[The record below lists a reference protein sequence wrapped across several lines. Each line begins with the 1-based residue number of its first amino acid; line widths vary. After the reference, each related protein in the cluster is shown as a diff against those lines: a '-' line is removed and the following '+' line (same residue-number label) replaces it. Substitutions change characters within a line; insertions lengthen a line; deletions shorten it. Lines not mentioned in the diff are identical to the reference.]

1 MHVTCV
7 GVGGELAVKNV
18 MPVTIGVATG
28 AEFVSLNLLTMA
40 WMYVL

>member
-7 GVGGELAVKNV
+7 GVDGKSAVKNV

-28 AEFVSLNLLTMA
+28 VEFVSLNFLTMA
-40 WMYVL
+40 WMYTL